1 MKEMK
6 NMAYWKAKNNI
17 PTKNTTGA
25 PIETETEEGNV
36 SAYLKKNQQYVDKD
50 KTIPLS
56 PGFEDIGKIQKVQ
69 KLGITP
75 HSQEFGKKN
84 APTKHTRSRKGHME
98 RYGKGHTNEDHPN
111 YWKEGKDDRRQF
123 SEKEW
128 KWMKKHYKGGV
139 IFTDKTKEAMK
150 RWEELDKKK

>member
-50 KTIPLS
+50 KTVPLS

-75 HSQEFGKKN
+75 HSQEFGKKDT
-84 APTKHTRSRKGHME
+84 PTKHTRSRVGHME
-98 RYGKGHTNEDHPN
+98 KYGKGHTNEDHPD
-111 YWKEGKDDRRQF
+111 YWKEGKDDRIIPPKR
-123 SEKEW
+123 K
-128 KWMKKHYKGGV
+128 MPPGGV
-139 IFTDKTKEAMK
+139 IFTDRIKEAG
-150 RWEELDKKK
+150 WDVDDDKKKK

>member
-56 PGFEDIGKIQKVQ
+56 PGFEDVGKIQKVQ

-75 HSQEFGKKN
+75 HSQEFGKK
-84 APTKHTRSRKGHME
+84 
-98 RYGKGHTNEDHPN
+98 
-111 YWKEGKDDRRQF
+111 
-123 SEKEW
+123 
-128 KWMKKHYKGGV
+128 
-139 IFTDKTKEAMK
+139 
-150 RWEELDKKK
+150 KKK